1 MWCDATGRD
10 GMRCDVMWWM
20 DLDSLCAHTHT
31 YVHTYIGK
39 IHAYMHAPMYTYT
52 HIQTVRTDTR
62 TYECCTLLYRWSFL
76 MSKSARLRSDIPKH
90 PCDDECPA
98 TFSIDK
104 PCQVKQTMGF
114 PPNFVHSMDVARQL
128 FFSSEPLDV
137 ISLDVC
143 FVGNQT
149 VQVCR
154 VFIIWSDQNGIIRIV
169 EWSGLGEMSSYRI
182 EQIRLVCC
190 TQFP

>member
-1 MWCDATGRD
+1 MHTCIHAC
-10 GMRCDVMWWM
+10 MHRCIYTCM
-20 DLDSLCAHTHT
+20 HT
-31 YVHTYIGK
+31 YMHT
-39 IHAYMHAPMYTYT
+39 YMHAPMYTYT
-52 HIQTVRTDTR
+52 HTNSTHGHTHGH
-62 TYECCTLLYRWSFL
+62 ECCRVLYYGGVSWCQSPPGEADNGLSTQFCSFHGCG
-76 MSKSARLRSDIPKH
+76 SAVL
-90 PCDDECPA
+90 A
-98 TFSIDK
+98 AWK
-104 PCQVKQTMGF
+104 P
-114 PPNFVHSMDVARQL
+114 
-128 FFSSEPLDV
+128 EPLDV